1 MTHHEAPFSQVP
13 PIAPKSPDIP
23 EPTSAPAPETDAETA
38 TPQDLTASLLK
49 QLEEAQAQAQ
59 EHWDMLL
66 RTKAEMDNLRKRS
79 ARDLENAHKYAL
91 EQFVQELLPVKDSLE
106 MGIDAAQG
114 EVSVEKLR
122 EGSEMI
128 LRIFSQAMNKYGVSE
143 IDPLGERFNP
153 EYHQAVSVQPK
164 ADVEPNTVTAVM
176 QKGYRLNDRLLRPAM
191 VMVSKAPDTSI
202 NETA

>member
-1 MTHHEAPFSQVP
+1 MTHHEAPLSQVP
-13 PIAPKSPDIP
+13 PSEPQSSDIP
-23 EPTSAPAPETDAETA
+23 EPTSPPAETDAA
-38 TPQDLTASLLK
+38 TVIAQDPADPLRK

-59 EHWDMLL
+59 DHWDKLL
-66 RTKAEMDNLRKRS
+66 RTKAEMENLRKRS

-91 EQFVQELLPVKDSLE
+91 EQFMQELLPVKDSLE

-114 EVSVEKLR
+114 EVSVEQLR

-128 LRIFSQAMNKYGVSE
+128 LRMFAQAIQKYGVSE
-143 IDPLGERFNP
+143 INPLGERFNP
-153 EYHQAVSVQPK
+153 EYHQAVSLQPK

-191 VMVSKAPDTSI
+191 VVVSKAPDTSI